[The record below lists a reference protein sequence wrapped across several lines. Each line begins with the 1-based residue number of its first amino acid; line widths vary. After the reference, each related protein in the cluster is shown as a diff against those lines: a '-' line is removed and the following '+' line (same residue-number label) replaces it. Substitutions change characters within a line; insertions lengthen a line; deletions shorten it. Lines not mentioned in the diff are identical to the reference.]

1 MKHAVSIS
9 IGSSKRNK
17 AVEVNL
23 LGEAVRIERIGTDGD
38 MEAAALKYQELDGKV
53 DAFGVGGAD
62 LEALVDGKA
71 YPFYSVRPM
80 VRFVEKTPLVDGGGL
95 KNTLENKAAAFLD
108 EKIGAYIN
116 QRGRKVLVPV
126 GVDRWGLSKSFSE
139 AGYEMVFGDMMF
151 GLDIPIPVRT
161 LRALKTVAALLMPI
175 AGRLPFEMLYPTG
188 EKQEKHVPKFV
199 KYYHWATVIAGDCH
213 YVKRHMPLDG
223 MQGKVVVTNTTTP
236 DDVEFFRKVGIK
248 YLVTTTPVMDG
259 RSFGTNMMEA
269 ALVAV
274 SGKNRPLTWDELS
287 GMIAKLGF
295 QPQLQDLE
303 TSSQSSEHQT
313 MSSV

>member
-1 MKHAVSIS
+1 MKHAVSVS

-17 AVEVNL
+17 KVEVNL
-23 LGEAVRIERIGTDGD
+23 LGEDVTIERIGTDGD
-38 MEAAALKYQELDGKV
+38 MEAAALKYKELDGTV

-62 LEALVDGKA
+62 LGALADGKW

-95 KNTLENKAAAFLD
+95 KNTLENKAPAFLD
-108 EKIGAYIN
+108 AKIKDYIN
-116 QRGRKVLVPV
+116 ARGRTALVTV
-126 GVDRWGLSKSFSE
+126 GVDRWGLSKSFEE

-151 GLDIPIPVRT
+151 GLDIPMAVRST
-161 LRALKTVAALLMPI
+161 KGLKRMAALLMPL

-188 EKQEKHVPKFV
+188 EKQELHVPKWQ
-199 KYYHWATVIAGDCH
+199 KYYHWATVIVGDCH

-223 MQGKVVVTNTTTP
+223 MEGKVVVTNTTTP
-236 DDVEFFRKVGIK
+236 EDVEFFKKVGIK
-248 YLVTTTPVMDG
+248 YLVTTTPVMEG

-287 GMIAKLGF
+287 EMIEKLGF
-295 QPQLQDLE
+295 EPQMQDLHPE
-303 TSSQSSEHQT
+303 
-313 MSSV
+313 MPG